1 MAYIFN
7 FFITITPNHGIKV
20 DQQYIYNIPKIS
32 DPVEKAIKNH
42 SSIYIIK
49 KWFLVSKRK
58 LLSFSH
64 LSLLHDILKEIK
76 TWHQEAT
83 QESDIPTKITKQFP
97 CLSVD
102 FLSKNIVLLKVFFAM
117 IFKKVHPTH
126 IKDRKTEKFNYRI
139 ASILPNLSSL
149 YERSSW

>member
-1 MAYIFN
+1 MVSCVKEEAA
-7 FFITITPNHGIKV
+7 FFFTSVAFTW
-20 DQQYIYNIPKIS
+20 Y
-32 DPVEKAIKNH
+32 
-42 SSIYIIK
+42 
-49 KWFLVSKRK
+49 
-58 LLSFSH
+58 
-64 LSLLHDILKEIK
+64 LKGNQK

>member
-7 FFITITPNHGIKV
+7 FFINITPNHGIKV

-42 SSIYIIK
+42 SSISIIK

-76 TWHQEAT
+76 RL
-83 QESDIPTKITKQFP
+83 DIKRQPKRVI
-97 CLSVD
+97 
-102 FLSKNIVLLKVFFAM
+102 
-117 IFKKVHPTH
+117 
-126 IKDRKTEKFNYRI
+126 YRQK
-139 ASILPNLSSL
+139 
-149 YERSSW
+149 